1 MLFTSGGNIMT
12 VTLENVNDIFKDAEK
27 KCIQACINTV
37 NIQAAETRKNA
48 IQNIQGNFILR
59 NQWTTNGR
67 NLNYQQCPKGITDIS
82 QIQSEIGSTLDYME
96 RQEKGGT
103 RKPKSGSQLAIP
115 NTMAR
120 GGDNTKKV
128 LQRLY
133 LSRMKTVGKANHATT
148 RKSQYVARAFVA
160 SKNKLLLS
168 ANNTLFQITNFKKSG
183 DKINFKQ
190 TPIYNLKFKTTNTP
204 PKPWLEPA
212 AEQPAKDAQ
221 NIYNYQLDKIFITG

>member
-1 MLFTSGGNIMT
+1 MT
-12 VTLENVNDIFKDAEK
+12 VTLENMGNIFKDAEK

-59 NQWTTNGR
+59 NQWTTSGR
-67 NLNYQQCPKGITDIS
+67 NLNYQQCPKGITDIT

-103 RKPKSGSQLAIP
+103 HKPAKGSQLAIP
-115 NTMAR
+115 STMAR

-128 LQRLY
+128 PRRLY
-133 LSRMKTVGKANHATT
+133 LSTMKTVGKANKATT
-148 RKSQYVARAFVA
+148 RSSQYVARAFVA
-160 SKNKLLLS
+160 NKNKLLLS
-168 ANNTLFQITNFKKSG
+168 ANNTLFQISNFKKSG
-183 DKINFKQ
+183 DRISFKQ
-190 TPIYNLKFKTTNTP
+190 TPIYNMKFKTTQT
-204 PKPWLEPA
+204 KADPWLEPA

-221 NIYNYQLDKIFITG
+221 NIYNYQLDKIFMGN